1 MSQTSMFCFSDSEIS
16 EDSTEDNET
25 FPLTSASGSHLQ
37 IPGFRISPKVR
48 TENAIKQYR
57 VILVC
62 CRNDQNLF
70 TEQPNFIYC
79 VFLYIFLYMVDHKSV
94 LLFSRAV
101 PAAFLLVST
110 SHNGQNLCYLIELVT
125 RLNSYSCRAFFK
137 KYGTIHY
144 TGHSRHSQS
153 V

>member
-1 MSQTSMFCFSDSEIS
+1 
-16 EDSTEDNET
+16 
-25 FPLTSASGSHLQ
+25 
-37 IPGFRISPKVR
+37 
-48 TENAIKQYR
+48 
-57 VILVC
+57 
-62 CRNDQNLF
+62 
-70 TEQPNFIYC
+70 
-79 VFLYIFLYMVDHKSV
+79 MVDHKSV

-153 V
+153 VYKYSDHIFRPYIYIYKYIYIYISIYIKG